1 MMPAAGPH
9 PPPAPLSANAQH
21 LLALKEKIFNVWKE
35 RVRERV
41 QQARVLQEPIL
52 VDTLPAFFNNIVASV
67 DAGQAR
73 TSAVEGTTMA
83 TEHGG
88 ERARITTYSHAAL
101 IEEYQ
106 IFRWAIFNVLHEEH
120 VVLDLTEM
128 HAVNASIDAGI
139 QQAVEGYSLIQSG
152 FRERFAAAL
161 THDLRGPLA
170 GTAMGLEL
178 ILATTDP
185 QVVKKVAAKSLANV
199 RRMAGMIDELL
210 HTMAFHGGE
219 ALQLDMSDVDIAELV
234 QEVHGDAALLHGDR
248 FVIDGQ
254 PIRGHWDRAAL
265 KRALENLV
273 GNAVKYG
280 SPDTPITIRTERVND
295 RLVISVHNEGAPIP
309 PAEQE
314 CIFQMYRRAELARDA
329 AQPGWGIGLQYVRAV
344 AESHG
349 GSVGLDTDLAR
360 GTIFF
365 IDIPLDGRI
374 AAGAPTLAAAG

>member
-1 MMPAAGPH
+1 MTPVAGPH
-9 PPPAPLSANAQH
+9 PLSAK
-21 LLALKEKIFNVWKE
+21 LLALKEKIFDVWKE
-35 RVRERV
+35 RVRARV
-41 QQARVLQEPIL
+41 QQARALQEPIL
-52 VDTLPAFFNNIVASV
+52 VDTLPAFFDNIVASV
-67 DAGQAR
+67 DPGQAR

-88 ERARITTYSHAAL
+88 ERARITQYSHAAL

-106 IFRWAIFNVLHEEH
+106 IFRWAMFNVLHEEH
-120 VVLDLTEM
+120 VVLDLAAL
-128 HAVNASIDAGI
+128 HAINASIDAGI
-139 QQAVEGYSLIQSG
+139 QQAVEGYSLIQTG

-170 GTAMGLEL
+170 ATTMGLEL
-178 ILATTDP
+178 ILATADP
-185 QVVKKVAAKSLANV
+185 QVAKMVAAKSLANV

-219 ALQLDMSDVDIAELV
+219 ALQLDMSDFEIAAVV
-234 QEVHGDAALLHGDR
+234 QEVHADATLLHGDR
-248 FVIDGQ
+248 FIVDGAA
-254 PIRGHWDRAAL
+254 IAGHWDRAAL

-280 SPDTPITIRTERVND
+280 IPDTPITIRTEQRNE
-295 RLVISVHNEGAPIP
+295 RLIMSVHNEGPPIP
-309 PAEQE
+309 PDEQE
-314 CIFQMYRRAELARDA
+314 CIFQMYRRAELAKGA
-329 AQPGWGIGLQYVRAV
+329 AQPGWGIGLPYVRAV

-349 GSVGLDTDLAR
+349 GSVGLDTDVTR

-374 AAGAPTLAAAG
+374 AGGAPTLAASS